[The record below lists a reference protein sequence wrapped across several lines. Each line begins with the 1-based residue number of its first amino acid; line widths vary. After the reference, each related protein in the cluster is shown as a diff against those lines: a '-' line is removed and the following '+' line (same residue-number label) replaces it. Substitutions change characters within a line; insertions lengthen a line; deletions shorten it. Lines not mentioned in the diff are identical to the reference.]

1 MEEDIVGREWA
12 DMGSEKVLEKR
23 GRRGEHASRGDGYGN
38 RGEVRG
44 AGREGGR
51 ISRVERDGE

>member
-1 MEEDIVGREWA
+1 
-12 DMGSEKVLEKR
+12 MGIENVLEKR

-44 AGREGGR
+44 AGREGGAGR
-51 ISRVERDGE
+51 RGRGQRGGYRG